1 MKNNIYI
8 ALLLILLGLATRLLP
23 HPANF
28 APIAAIALFGGLYL
42 PRKFALIVPLIAVFA
57 SDIFIGFYDWKI
69 MMVVYGS
76 FAVTGLI
83 GLYVRG
89 KPAKGGSAYGGS
101 FSTVLLATTLG
112 AIIFYL
118 TTNAAVWLF
127 GTMYPHTLS
136 GLMESYV
143 MAIPFFKNSLLGDL
157 FYVGILVGTMELI
170 LVYQGKKKWLGGQV
184 IS

>member
-1 MKNNIYI
+1 MKNNYFI
-8 ALLLILLGLATRLLP
+8 AILLILLGTTSRLFP

-42 PRKFALIVPLIAVFA
+42 PRKFALIVPMIALFV

-69 MMVVYGS
+69 MLVVYGS
-76 FAVTGLI
+76 FALSGLI
-83 GLYVRG
+83 GIKVRNI
-89 KPAKGGSAYGGS
+89 KS
-101 FSTVLLATTLG
+101 FSTVLLGTVAG

-143 MAIPFFKNSLLGDL
+143 MAIPFFRNSLLGDL
-157 FYVGILVGTMELI
+157 FYVGILVGTMELTQFYTKRQSYPQHE
-170 LVYQGKKKWLGGQV
+170 L
-184 IS
+184 S